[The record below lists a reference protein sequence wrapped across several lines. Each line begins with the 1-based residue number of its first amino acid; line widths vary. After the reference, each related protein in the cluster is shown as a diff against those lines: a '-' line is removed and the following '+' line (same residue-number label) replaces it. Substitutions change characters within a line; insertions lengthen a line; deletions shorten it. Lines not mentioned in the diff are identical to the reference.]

1 LGAAR
6 PGEPVSAIREK
17 AKKFQKFVKSLEGKH
32 AQALPEKERP
42 LLERFVYAVLAYD
55 NPAPNA
61 KKVIKA
67 FTDEKVYGSWN
78 EVRVSTV
85 RELAEVLRENKID
98 DPDTW
103 APRLK
108 QILQKVFEEAD
119 DTAFEPLKEALE
131 TASGEKQKKQLNEK
145 TRNFLKDLP
154 GIPAWGTVYLLTG
167 LGLEKE
173 LPWEPYTEAVLDEQK
188 VFPQKSNLVQKKRV
202 AKALLEGLEDLD
214 TLDVHHLLVEYGKKD
229 LKKKPEPAAKR

>member
-1 LGAAR
+1 M
-6 PGEPVSAIREK
+6 SAIREK

-32 AQALPEKERP
+32 AQSLPEKERP

-55 NPAPNA
+55 NPSAQA

-67 FTDEKVYGSWN
+67 LTDEKVYGSWN

-85 RELAEVLRENKID
+85 RELADVLRDNKID
-98 DPDTW
+98 DADVW

-108 QILQKVFEEAD
+108 QMLQKVFEEVD
-119 DTAFEPLKEALE
+119 DTALEPLKEALD
-131 TASGEKQKKQLNEK
+131 TASGEKQKKQINDK
-145 TRNFLKDLP
+145 MRNFLKDLP
-154 GIPAWGTVYLLTG
+154 GVPAWGSAYLLTG
-167 LGLEKE
+167 LGLERE
-173 LPWEPYTEAVLDEQK
+173 LPWEPYTEAVLTEQK

-214 TLDVHHLLVEYGKKD
+214 ALDVHHLLVEYGKKD
-229 LKKKPEPAAKR
+229 LKKKPETGAKG